1 MIIKTF
7 ELNKVNIKN
16 FNLFLFY
23 GDNDGF
29 KDEIVEN
36 ICKQKNLKKT
46 LFFEKEVL
54 SNIENFL
61 NSIST
66 KSFFENE
73 KIIVIK
79 NTTDKLKEIVHDIYE
94 LQNPDITVILIS
106 DLLDKKSK
114 LRNFFEKTKNVM
126 CIPFYPDEH
135 KNLNIIANNFFKK
148 KDIKISQQTINLI
161 IDRANQSRQHLNNEL
176 QKIENFALNKKE
188 IKDVDIIKL
197 TNLGKNYEISELV
210 ETCLA
215 KNQNKLLKIMNENH
229 FSNEDVIL
237 ILRIF
242 LIKTKRLLNLAV
254 NSKPDKNFDEAIA
267 KFKPP
272 IFWKE
277 KPYVKQQLI
286 NWSESKLKKL
296 INDINEIELLS
307 KKNSQISQS
316 LLLNFIFENSET
328 VNN

>member
-1 MIIKTF
+1 MIIKNF
-7 ELNKVNIKN
+7 ELNKIDIKN
-16 FNLFLFY
+16 FNLYLFY
-23 GDNDGF
+23 GDNQGF
-29 KDEIVEN
+29 KDEIIEK
-36 ICKQKNLKKT
+36 ICRLKDLKKT
-46 LFFEKEVL
+46 LYFEKEVL
-54 SNIENFL
+54 SNKENFL
-61 NSIST
+61 NSITT

-79 NTTDKLKEIVHDIYE
+79 NATDKLKEIINEIYE
-94 LQNPDITVILIS
+94 IENSDITIILNS

-114 LRNFFEKTKNVM
+114 LRNFFEKTKNVI
-126 CIPFYPDEH
+126 CTPFYPDEH
-135 KNLNIIANNFFKK
+135 KDLNIIANNFFKK
-148 KDIKISQQTINLI
+148 KNIKISQQTINLI

-176 QKIENFALNKKE
+176 QKIDNFALSKKE
-188 IKDVDIIKL
+188 IKETDIIKL

-215 KNQNKLLKIMNENH
+215 KNHNKLLKIMNENH

-242 LIKTKRLLNLAV
+242 LIKTKRLLNLAL
-254 NSKPDKNFDEAIA
+254 NSKPNKNFDEAIS
-267 KFKPP
+267 KFRPP

-316 LLLNFIFENSET
+316 LLLNFIFENSKT

>member
-1 MIIKTF
+1 MPTKEF
-7 ELNKVNIKN
+7 
-16 FNLFLFY
+16 
-23 GDNDGF
+23 
-29 KDEIVEN
+29 
-36 ICKQKNLKKT
+36 KKT
-46 LFFEKEVL
+46 LYFEKEVL
-54 SNIENFL
+54 SNTENFL

-79 NTTDKLKEIVHDIYE
+79 NATDKLKEIINDIYE
-94 LQNPDITVILIS
+94 LQNSDITVILIS

-114 LRNFFEKTKNVM
+114 LRNFFEKTKNVI

-135 KNLNIIANNFFKK
+135 KDLNMIANNFFKK

-254 NSKPDKNFDEAIA
+254 NSKPNKNFDEAIS
-267 KFKPP
+267 KFRPP

-296 INDINEIELLS
+296 INEINEIELLS

-316 LLLNFIFENSET
+316 LLLNFIFENSKT

>member
-1 MIIKTF
+1 MIIKNF
-7 ELNKVNIKN
+7 ELDKINIKN

-23 GDNDGF
+23 GDNQGF
-29 KDEIVEN
+29 KDEIVEK
-36 ICKQKNLKKT
+36 ICQQKNLKKT
-46 LFFEKEVL
+46 LYFEKEVL
-54 SNIENFL
+54 SNTESFL

-73 KIIVIK
+73 KVIVIK
-79 NTTDKLKEIVHDIYE
+79 NATDKLKEMINEIYE
-94 LQNPDITVILIS
+94 LQNSDITVILFS

-114 LRNFFEKTKNVM
+114 LRNFFEKTNNVI

-135 KNLNIIANNFFKK
+135 KSLNMIANNFFKRK
-148 KDIKISQQTINLI
+148 GIKISQQTINLI
-161 IDRANQSRQHLNNEL
+161 IDRDNQSRQHLNNEL

-242 LIKTKRLLNLAV
+242 LIKTKRLLNLAL
-254 NSKPDKNFDEAIA
+254 NSNPNKNFDEAIS
-267 KFKPP
+267 KFRPP

-296 INDINEIELLS
+296 INEINEIELLS

-316 LLLNFIFENSET
+316 LLLNFIFENSKT

>member
-1 MIIKTF
+1 M
-7 ELNKVNIKN
+7 V
-16 FNLFLFY
+16 Y
-23 GDNDGF
+23 S
-29 KDEIVEN
+29 
-36 ICKQKNLKKT
+36 T

>member
-1 MIIKTF
+1 MIIKNF
-7 ELNKVNIKN
+7 ELDKINIKN

-23 GDNDGF
+23 GDNQGF
-29 KDEIVEN
+29 KDEIVEK
-36 ICKQKNLKKT
+36 ICQQKNLKKT
-46 LFFEKEVL
+46 LYFEKEVL
-54 SNIENFL
+54 SNTENFL

-79 NTTDKLKEIVHDIYE
+79 NATDKLKEIINDIYE

-106 DLLDKKSK
+106 DLLEKKSK
-114 LRNFFEKTKNVM
+114 LRNFFEKTNNVI

-135 KNLNIIANNFFKK
+135 KDLNIIANNFFKK

-242 LIKTKRLLNLAV
+242 LIKTKRLLNLAL
-254 NSKPDKNFDEAIA
+254 NSKPNKNFDEAIS
-267 KFKPP
+267 KFRPP

-296 INDINEIELLS
+296 INEINEIELLS

-316 LLLNFIFENSET
+316 LLLNFIFENSKT
-328 VNN
+328 VSN